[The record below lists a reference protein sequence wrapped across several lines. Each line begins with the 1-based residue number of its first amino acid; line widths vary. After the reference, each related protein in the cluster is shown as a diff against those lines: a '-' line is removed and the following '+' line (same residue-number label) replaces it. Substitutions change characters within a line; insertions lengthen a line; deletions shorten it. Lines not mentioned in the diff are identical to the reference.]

1 MRNFTLTLVSGLV
14 IAGSA
19 NALTCINDYGGT
31 SSCTNANPAG
41 DCTTLGYSKDNV
53 SGCEHYLYCPFD
65 TAYKRC
71 VKEGCGDGFA
81 KDVSGCGKSG
91 DKGWLLIKT
100 SGSECGLCS
109 AKQCPNPERPKNTL
123 SCSSDECLAETG
135 NYFGDTPCAVCTTLC
150 CKDGYAKVPS
160 DCGTT
165 GEQGWELDMFALGTS
180 DGCKKCKARS
190 CPTGYSPE
198 NTGGTS
204 LACFPNHVMLYNG
217 YSGNNR
223 CYKCQK
229 CPTGY
234 ATQDSHCEDGYAVN
248 KSIHHSTYA
257 GCYKCE
263 MKPCS
268 TGYAKTAADCGST
281 GATGWTLGSTTDPM
295 NAQCKL
301 CVANTC
307 DGYSA
312 SKQSVNDCTSIGHP
326 EGWNFSS
333 CTSGD
338 GIKGKC
344 TAKTCED
351 HGLKSA
357 KPSVYKQVNKYLGD
371 SLRTC
376 YQAGSCGEI
385 NKELACALVP
395 NCACAGKETIYP
407 PAGYEGKCSDNWV
420 CIETGTPGI
429 PPRCS
434 GTYES
439 YYECW

>member
-31 SSCTNANPAG
+31 SSCTNTNPAG
-41 DCTTLGYSKDNV
+41 DCTTLGYSKSNV
-53 SGCEHYLYCPFD
+53 TNCEHYLYCPFD
-65 TAYKRC
+65 TSYKRC
-71 VKEGCGDGFA
+71 LGEKECDPGKARKVEDCGATGKNGWRLQVGLHNACLQCLAIACPNGYEKLTPDTSVAECGSLKINGYSGDSLCYKCVEGC
-81 KDVSGCGKSG
+81 
-91 DKGWLLIKT
+91 
-100 SGSECGLCS
+100 E
-109 AKQCPNPERPKNTL
+109 E
-123 SCSSDECLAETG
+123 
-135 NYFGDTPCAVCTTLC
+135 
-150 CKDGYAKVPS
+150 GYAKVPS

-165 GEQGWELDMFALGTS
+165 GEQGWELDTFALGTS
-180 DGCKKCKARS
+180 DGCRKCIAKS

-204 LACFPNHVMLYNG
+204 LACFPNYVMHYNG

-234 ATQDSHCEDGYAVN
+234 ATQDSHCGDGYAVN

-351 HGLKSA
+351 HGLQSA
-357 KPSVYKQVNKYLGD
+357 KPRVYKKVNKYLGD

-376 YQAGSCGEI
+376 YQAGSCGEMS
-385 NKELACALVP
+385 ADMVCALVP
-395 NCACAGKETIYP
+395 NCACAQKEKIYP
-407 PAGYEGKCSDNWV
+407 PAGYEGEWSDNWK

-429 PPRCS
+429 PAKCS
-434 GTYES
+434 GTYS
-439 YYECW
+439 YHKCWD